1 MTVENEGLLKKK
13 IESLKWLPDDMEGF
27 DETEN
32 KRSKVVTYLEIL
44 QILDVALKEFPVRK
58 ALFSGTTYQHQMEND
73 DAYISSVLQWK
84 KKWFGFE

>member
-1 MTVENEGLLKKK
+1 
-13 IESLKWLPDDMEGF
+13 
-27 DETEN
+27 
-32 KRSKVVTYLEIL
+32 
-44 QILDVALKEFPVRK
+44 LDVALKEFPVRK